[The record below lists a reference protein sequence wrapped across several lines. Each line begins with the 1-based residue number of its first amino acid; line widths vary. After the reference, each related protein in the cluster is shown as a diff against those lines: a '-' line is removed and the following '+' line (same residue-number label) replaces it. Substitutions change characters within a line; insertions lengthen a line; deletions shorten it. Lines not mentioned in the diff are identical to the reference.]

1 MKAERAVISPE
12 AFAGLAQQA
21 EAAYPRECCGLLL
34 GKRMA
39 TGWRI
44 VRTNPMRNAS
54 SKPEQSFE
62 FDPAEQLRAYR
73 AAEAAGWEILGHYHS
88 HPNGRH
94 EPSPTDLQFATERSD
109 RGLWLILAVAHGRFL
124 AASLWQLP
132 SEAAVFQR
140 VAMET
145 KPSSG
150 E

>member
-39 TGWRI
+39 AGWRI

-54 SKPEQSFE
+54 GKPEQSFE

-73 AAEAAGWEILGHYHS
+73 AADAAGWEVLGHYHS
-88 HPNGRH
+88 HPNGRQQ
-94 EPSPTDLQFATERSD
+94 PSPTDLQLALERSD
-109 RGLWLILAVAHGRFL
+109 YGLWLIVAVSRGRWLATG
-124 AASLWQLP
+124 LWQLRGNP
-132 SEAAVFQR
+132 VAFQR
-140 VAMET
+140 LRLEIN
-145 KPSSG
+145 SSAG